1 MDLNLNDKVTSF
13 EDMGMTDPY
22 KSKDSIK
29 NAILHVKTYDFL
41 SEIYP
46 HQTMRLIVLSLKSNE
61 PVKPPGVIFLPAQ
74 DLCRKMMRAL
84 AEFGK
89 KEDKKKLLLR
99 FGLEEE
105 LEKDEFL
112 S

>member
-22 KSKDSIK
+22 KSKDSIT

-46 HQTMRLIVLSLKSNE
+46 Q
-61 PVKPPGVIFLPAQ
+61 
-74 DLCRKMMRAL
+74 
-84 AEFGK
+84 
-89 KEDKKKLLLR
+89 
-99 FGLEEE
+99 
-105 LEKDEFL
+105 
-112 S
+112 